1 LKNNWLRAERRA
13 AEGHE
18 GAPGGPLPARI
29 PPGDRPTYSSAEGQ
43 VTREQRSLFGEILDW
58 MLAPLL
64 LLWPMSVVLTW
75 LVAQGIANKPFD
87 RELGEMV
94 RVLSKEV
101 SVRAGDGRPQAVF
114 KLPAA
119 ASEILRADEADDI
132 YYQVLGLRGEL
143 LSGDSNLAVPSDDD
157 RAPPGEVRFR
167 DETLN
172 NDTVRVAYMWVSP
185 QERPQERT
193 QERVQ
198 DRAQERA
205 GAAGT
210 AAATPTDWPLV
221 QVAETLG
228 KRSRLAT
235 EIIKGVILPQFV
247 ILPLAV
253 LLVWLALARG
263 IAPLNEL
270 QQRIR
275 NRDSSD
281 LSPIDERQAP
291 EEVSPLVRAIN
302 DLLARLDQ
310 SMRSQKHF
318 LADAAHQLK
327 TPLAGLRTQAELAQR
342 QIDAG
347 QHDPQALKKSL
358 QQIARSSQSAA
369 HMVNQLLAMARAE
382 DQQHASQRQVVN
394 LARLA
399 TETVRDFVPRAL
411 DKRIDL
417 GYEGPETLS
426 RPHAVVA
433 AAARHPQGPQVL
445 GHALLLRELIRNL
458 VDNALQYTPAG
469 GTVTV
474 RVLDDPFGQVVVLQ
488 VEDSG
493 PGIAATEREL
503 VFQPFYR
510 SLGTD
515 VDGSGLGLAIVRE
528 IALQHGAEVTI
539 SDAANHASTPGALIT
554 VRLPASAAPETPT
567 AASALSSESAAD
579 SSRSTSGSPAP
590 GRA

>member
-1 LKNNWLRAERRA
+1 LKVSE
-13 AEGHE
+13 
-18 GAPGGPLPARI
+18 PQP
-29 PPGDRPTYSSAEGQ
+29 
-43 VTREQRSLFGEILDW
+43 REQRSLFGEILDW

-75 LVAQGIANKPFD
+75 LVAQSIANRPFD

-101 SVRAGDGRPQAVF
+101 AVRNTPDGRAQAVF

-119 ASEILRADEADDI
+119 ASEILRTDEADDV
-132 YYQVLGLRGEL
+132 YYQVLGVRGEF
-143 LSGDSNLAVPSDDD
+143 LSGDSALPVPADED

-172 NDTVRVAYMWVSP
+172 NDAVRVAYMWVNV
-185 QERPQERT
+185 

-198 DRAQERA
+198 DNGSARAVAEA
-205 GAAGT
+205 
-210 AAATPTDWPLV
+210 PLV

-263 IAPLNEL
+263 IAPLNQL

-275 NRDSSD
+275 NRDSGD
-281 LSPIDERQAP
+281 LSPIDAAQAP

-310 SMRSQKHF
+310 SMSAQKHF

-347 QHDPQALKKSL
+347 QHDPQALKKTL

-382 DQQHASQRQVVN
+382 NQEHAAHQQPVN

-399 TETVRDFVPRAL
+399 TETVRDFVPRAIE
-411 DKRIDL
+411 KHIDL
-417 GYEGPETLS
+417 GYEGPSE
-426 RPHAVVA
+426 A
-433 AAARHPQGPQVL
+433 AAARHSQGPIVL

-474 RVLDDPFGQVVVLQ
+474 RVIDDPFGQVVVLQ

-493 PGIAATEREL
+493 PGIAAAERDK

-510 SLGTD
+510 SLGTN

-528 IALQHGAEVTI
+528 IAHQHRTEVTLA
-539 SDAANHASTPGALIT
+539 DANLRRRPGLTEHAEAPHGPGARFTL
-554 VRLPASAAPETPT
+554 RLPAAPPAGPAPEGD
-567 AASALSSESAAD
+567 AA
-579 SSRSTSGSPAP
+579 
-590 GRA
+590 

>member
-1 LKNNWLRAERRA
+1 MPQAK
-13 AEGHE
+13 
-18 GAPGGPLPARI
+18 
-29 PPGDRPTYSSAEGQ
+29 
-43 VTREQRSLFGEILDW
+43 EQRSLFGEILDW

-64 LLWPMSVVLTW
+64 LLWPMSVALTW

-87 RELGEMV
+87 RGLGEMTRALAKQV
-94 RVLSKEV
+94 ALLE
-101 SVRAGDGRPQAVF
+101 SVDGVASATF
-114 KLPAA
+114 TLPVG
-119 ASEILRADEADDI
+119 ASEILHTDEDDDI

-143 LSGDSNLAVPSDDD
+143 LSGALSLPLPPEEEQ
-157 RAPPGEVRFR
+157 RTPGEVRFR
-167 DETLN
+167 DGAIDSDDLRIAY
-172 NDTVRVAYMWVSP
+172 VWVALP
-185 QERPQERT
+185 G
-193 QERVQ
+193 Q
-198 DRAQERA
+198 DGSSMA
-205 GAAGT
+205 
-210 AAATPTDWPLV
+210 LV

-247 ILPLAV
+247 ILPVAV
-253 LLVWLALARG
+253 LLVWFALARG

-275 NRDSSD
+275 RRDSND
-281 LSPIDERQAP
+281 LSPIDERDAP

-310 SMRSQKHF
+310 SIATQRHF

-342 QIDAG
+342 EIDAG
-347 QHDPQALKKSL
+347 QRDPKELKKSL
-358 QQIARSSQSAA
+358 QQIAHSSQSAA
-369 HMVNQLLAMARAE
+369 HMVNQLLSMARAE
-382 DQQHASQRQVVN
+382 NQEQQAQRQHVN

-399 TETVRDFVPRAL
+399 TETVREFVPRAL
-411 DKRIDL
+411 EKRIDL
-417 GYEGPETLS
+417 GYEGPETGRGAGSGALVCGN
-426 RPHAVVA
+426 P
-433 AAARHPQGPQVL
+433 
-445 GHALLLRELIRNL
+445 LLLRELIRNL

-474 RVLDDPFGQVVVLQ
+474 RIVDDPFGQVVVLQ

-493 PGIAATEREL
+493 PGIPPAERER

-528 IALQHGAEVTI
+528 IASHHGAQIQLEDANLRHRPGL
-539 SDAANHASTPGALIT
+539 SDQGGAAFGPGARFTL
-554 VRLPASAAPETPT
+554 RFPAARTGAATAQ
-567 AASALSSESAAD
+567 AASSA
-579 SSRSTSGSPAP
+579 PA
-590 GRA
+590 